1 MKDRGPNWGLAFGS
15 GSFLIVWSL
24 GFLSGVPIEV
34 IALRACIATM
44 LGAVL
49 GIVIDQ
55 TLEGIRSLKED
66 LKKGSQVDFTVPAS
80 AEETGT
86 APQTPSTPESASQR
100 VPQAPPAAA
109 EGPGVPP
116 PPASGTD
123 GFAPLDFKQAA
134 RQVQASLKD

>member
-49 GIVIDQ
+49 GIVVDQ

-80 AEETGT
+80 AEETVPQ
-86 APQTPSTPESASQR
+86 APPTPESASQR
-100 VPQAPPAAA
+100 VPQAPPSAA
-109 EGPGVPP
+109 EAPGVPP
-116 PPASGTD
+116 PADD